1 MCASVCERVCAV
13 LLKGI
18 KRGTSLR
25 LNCIV
30 SQKAVQFVMDRP
42 SGLPTVVLLSLPGSP
57 GAKLE
62 MLFEKRAL
70 NGAAV

>member
-1 MCASVCERVCAV
+1 MCAV

-18 KRGTSLR
+18 KGRTSLR
-25 LNCIV
+25 LNYIV
-30 SQKAVQFVMDRP
+30 SQNAVQFVVDWP
-42 SGLPTVVLLSLPGSP
+42 TELPTVVLLSLLCSP

-62 MLFEKRAL
+62 MLFEKCAL